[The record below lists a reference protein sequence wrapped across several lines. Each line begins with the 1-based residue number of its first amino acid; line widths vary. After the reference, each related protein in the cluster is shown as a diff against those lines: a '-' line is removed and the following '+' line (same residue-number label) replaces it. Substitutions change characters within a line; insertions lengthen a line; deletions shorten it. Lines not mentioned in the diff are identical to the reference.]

1 MIVFEVHMNPGSDG
15 KDLLSAEVLAE
26 TKAQIMTP
34 AEAKAIGFDGFPE
47 DPNLSLIAVTERDE
61 RWIEK
66 ALERAHD
73 VRGYRAHRVDL

>member
-47 DPNLSLIAVTERDE
+47 DPNLRLIAVTERDE